1 MNKHCTIL
9 WRALIL
15 AALFLFGPLDA
26 RADSCSASMT
36 DIVFTGVNPTA
47 GTDYYANGTLTVTC
61 SWTLLTGVPPL
72 LLFPNVAV
80 CVYLGPGS
88 GGGTGNPRY
97 MTSGG
102 NQLPFNL
109 YVDNTYSAAS
119 IWGGNGLPASSAYIT
134 GTMSGLLALGTFS
147 RSITVYGKI
156 PGSALAGVKT
166 AGNADTV
173 YNASFAGFG
182 SIGYAFYGLI
192 PSPCTAGATSTFSFN
207 AKATVA
213 NNCLINTGNM
223 VFGSN
228 SVLTSAVRSSA
239 AVNVQCT
246 GNTGYQVSLGAGS
259 SGDVAARTMRN
270 AATGETI
277 GYRISSTPDGP
288 AWGDGSRGTAV
299 VTGVGS
305 GAAQTITMYGQVP
318 AQKTPSPGDYK
329 DTVIATLVF

>member
-182 SIGYAFYGLI
+182 SISYAFYGLI

-259 SGDVAARTMRN
+259 SGDVTARTMRN

-305 GAAQTITMYGQVP
+305 GAVQTITMYGQVP

>member
-1 MNKHCTIL
+1 MNKRLTIF
-9 WRALIL
+9 WRALML
-15 AALFLFGPLDA
+15 AALFLFGPLEA

-36 DIVFTGVNPTA
+36 DVVFTGVNPIA
-47 GTDYYANGTLTVTC
+47 NTDYYANGTLTVTC
-61 SWTLLTGVPPL
+61 TWTALTGVPPL

-80 CVYLGPGS
+80 CVYLGAGS

-97 MTSGG
+97 MTNGG

-109 YVDNTYSAAS
+109 YVDNTYSAAA

-134 GTMSGLLALGTFS
+134 GTMTGLVALGTFS

-173 YNASFAGFG
+173 YNASFAGHG
-182 SIGYAFYGLI
+182 SISYAFYGLI
-192 PSPCTAGATSTFSFN
+192 PSPCTGGATSTFAFN

-213 NNCLINTGNM
+213 NNCLINTGNLA
-223 VFGSN
+223 FGSN
-228 SVLTSAVRSSA
+228 SVLKSAVRSSA
-239 AVNVQCT
+239 AMNVQCSA
-246 GNTGYQVSLGAGS
+246 NTAYQVSLGAGS
-259 SGDVAARTMRN
+259 SGDVSARSMRN
-270 AATGETI
+270 AMTGETI
-277 GYRISSTPDGP
+277 GYRISSTLDGTV
-288 AWGDGSRGTAV
+288 WGDGSRGTAV
-299 VTGVGS
+299 VSGVGS
-305 GAAQTITMYGQVP
+305 GAPQTITMYGQVP

>member
-1 MNKHCTIL
+1 MNKRCAAF
-9 WRALIL
+9 WRLLML
-15 AALFLFGPLDA
+15 AALFLCGAPDA

-61 SWTLLTGVPPL
+61 TWTLLTGVPPL

-80 CVYLGPGS
+80 CVYLGTGS

-97 MTSGG
+97 MTSGS

-109 YVDNTYSAAS
+109 YVDNTYGAAS
-119 IWGGNGLPASSAYIT
+119 IWGGNGLPASSAYIS
-134 GTMSGLLALGTFS
+134 GTMTGLLALGTFS

-173 YNASFAGFG
+173 YSAGFAGFG
-182 SIGYAFYGLI
+182 SISYAFYGLV
-192 PSPCTAGATSTFSFN
+192 PSPCTAGASATFAFN
-207 AKATVA
+207 TKATVA
-213 NNCLINTGNM
+213 NNCMINTGNM
-223 VFGSN
+223 AFGSN
-228 SVLTSAVRSSA
+228 SVLKSAVRSSA
-239 AVNVQCT
+239 AMNVQCT
-246 GNTGYQVSLGAGS
+246 ANTSYQVSLGAGAG
-259 SGDVAARTMRN
+259 GDVAARTMRN

-277 GYRISSTPDGP
+277 GYRISSTPDGTV
-288 AWGDGSRGTAV
+288 WGDGSRGTAV
-299 VTGVGS
+299 LTGVGS
-305 GAAQTITMYGQVP
+305 GAVQTITMYGQVP

>member
-1 MNKHCTIL
+1 MNKRFTSL
-9 WRALIL
+9 WRALML
-15 AALFLFGPLDA
+15 AAMFLFGPLDA

-61 SWTLLTGVPPL
+61 TWTALTGIPPL

-80 CVYLGPGS
+80 CVYLGTGS

-97 MTSGG
+97 MSSGG
-102 NQLPFNL
+102 NQLSFNL

-119 IWGGNGLPASSAYIT
+119 IWGGNGLPASSAYVS
-134 GTMSGLLALGTFS
+134 GTMTGLLALGTFS
-147 RSITVYGKI
+147 RSITIYGKI

-166 AGNADTV
+166 AGNADTL
-173 YNASFAGFG
+173 YSASFAGFG
-182 SIGYAFYGLI
+182 SISYAFYGLI
-192 PSPCTAGATSTFSFN
+192 ASPCTAGATSTFAFN

-213 NNCLINTGNM
+213 NNCLIDTGNLA
-223 VFGSN
+223 FGSN
-228 SVLTSAVRSSA
+228 SVLNSAVRSNA
-239 AVNVQCT
+239 AMNVRCT
-246 GNTGYQVSLGAGS
+246 ANTSYQVSLGAGG
-259 SGDVAARTMRN
+259 SGDVSARTMRN
-270 AATGETI
+270 AATGETVA
-277 GYRISSTPDGP
+277 YRISGTPDG
-288 AWGDGSRGTAV
+288 AVWGDGSRGTAV

-305 GAAQTITMYGQVP
+305 GAVQTITMYGQVP